1 VQRLK
6 GYRRSAAAGSS
17 IAFYAYNIISVL
29 LGASMRALRALQVC
43 NGKSQEGEPLLLA
56 LLETLRDVRAGE
68 ELTFDYKPSSKPWKG
83 PGKPQGLLEC
93 KCGAHN
99 CR

>member
-1 VQRLK
+1 V
-6 GYRRSAAAGSS
+6 
-17 IAFYAYNIISVL
+17 
-29 LGASMRALRALQVC
+29 QVC

-68 ELTFDYKPSSKPWKG
+68 ELTFDYKPSSKSWKG

-99 CR
+99 CRWGATNSNLGVDGWWGLCRIMKHVK